1 MSQLLEDKLVSRVLH
16 DGSAQRALSLGV
28 TESWFNDPLC
38 RLAWRAIVEHGNKP
52 ATRNI
57 VPSAQRLAKL
67 VPGYRPLPT
76 APEEPIQEIIAD
88 LNESR
93 ARGIIQAGLVDV
105 DDLLRTQ
112 GVEIAIAH
120 LGEIARDLQRNTLTP
135 SHLECGL
142 SDAIPEFISDY
153 ERIAQGGGIVG
164 IPFPWHPLNTATG
177 GLQPGTLNVIYAPS
191 KNGKT
196 WIGLEVGVVH
206 PFEAGN
212 ARCLMVSNEMPIK
225 QIWRRILARLC
236 RLEYGQVTGG
246 TLPLDARDKSFD
258 MLTELQEQQLLSM
271 RERLSGGY
279 RDIMVVK
286 PSIAEGGGVN
296 AIRAAIDRFQPD
308 IVFIDGLY
316 LMADD
321 RQQGKRDNG
330 WRTIANITQ
339 DLKALAAETN
349 LPIVGTTQSNREGV
363 KRKVG
368 ENMDSYDDIGFGL
381 GAIQDADLV
390 MRLQKIAGREG
401 EDRILVTLPA
411 VREASVDAFTLRF
424 KPVVDFELDMVNVT
438 AEQLQ
443 QLTVEPDEEPPI
455 AQQQQQPRGRRRREA
470 EPPPEEFSFSH
481 RFNNPFDEG

>member
-1 MSQLLEDKLVSRVLH
+1 MSYVLEDRLISRVLH
-16 DGSAQRALSLGV
+16 EGSAQRALSLGV
-28 TESWFNDPLC
+28 AESWFSDPLC
-38 RLAWRAIVEHGNKP
+38 RRAWCAIVEHGSKP
-52 ATRNI
+52 ATRNAT
-57 VPSAQRLAKL
+57 PSPKRLSKL
-67 VPGYRPLPT
+67 VPGYVPMDT
-76 APEEPIQEIIAD
+76 CPEETLPEIIAD
-88 LNESR
+88 LSDSR
-93 ARGIIQAGLVDV
+93 ARAIIQAGLVDV
-105 DDLLRTQ
+105 DALLRTQ
-112 GVEIAIAH
+112 GVDIAAAH
-120 LGEIARDLQRNTLTP
+120 LSELARDLQRNSLTP
-135 SHLECGL
+135 SHLECNL
-142 SDAIPEFISDY
+142 ADAIPEFISDY
-153 ERIAQGGGIVG
+153 ERIAQGNGVVG
-164 IPFPWHPLNTATG
+164 VPFPWQPLNVATG

-225 QIWRRILARLC
+225 QIWRRILARMC

-246 TLPLDARDKSFD
+246 TLPLDARDRSFD
-258 MLTELQEQQLLSM
+258 MLTQLQEQQLLLM
-271 RERLSGGY
+271 RDTLGSGY
-279 RDIMVVK
+279 RDISVVK

-296 AIRAAIDRFQPD
+296 AIRGAIDRFQPD
-308 IVFIDGLY
+308 VVFIDGLY

-339 DLKALAAETN
+339 DLKALAAEAN
-349 LPIVGTTQSNREGV
+349 IPIVGTTQSNREGV

-411 VREASVDAFTLRF
+411 VREATVDAFTLRF

-438 AEQLQ
+438 PEQLQ
-443 QLTVEPDEEPPI
+443 QMTIEPDDEPPV
-455 AQQQQQPRGRRRREA
+455 AQQQRAGRGRRRDA
-470 EPPPEEFSFSH
+470 ASDDGFTFSGGWSDPFSG
-481 RFNNPFDEG
+481 D

>member
-1 MSQLLEDKLVSRVLH
+1 MSHLLEDRLIARVLA

-38 RLAWRAIVEHGNKP
+38 RRAWAAIVEHGSKP
-52 ATRNI
+52 ATRNMT
-57 VPSAQRLAKL
+57 PSTQRLAKL
-67 VPGYRPLPT
+67 VPGYRAPSS
-76 APEEPIQEIIAD
+76 APEEPLQEIIGD

-93 ARGIIQAGLVDV
+93 ARAIIQAGLVDV

-112 GVEIAIAH
+112 GVDIAVAH
-120 LGEIARDLQRNTLTP
+120 LTEIARDLQRNALTP

-142 SDAIPEFISDY
+142 ADAIPEFIADY
-153 ERIAQGGGIVG
+153 ERIERGGGVVG
-164 IPFPWHPLNTATG
+164 IPFPWQPLNTATG

-246 TLPLDARDKSFD
+246 TLPLDARDRSFD
-258 MLTELQEQQLLSM
+258 MLTGLQEDQLMAM
-271 RERLSGGY
+271 RESVGSGY
-279 RDIMVVK
+279 RDINVIK
-286 PSIAEGGGVN
+286 PSIADGGGVN
-296 AIRAAIDRFQPD
+296 AIRAAIERFEPD
-308 IVFIDGLY
+308 VVFIDGLY

-339 DLKALAAETN
+339 DLKALAAEKN
-349 LPIVGTTQSNREGV
+349 VPIVGTTQSNREGV
-363 KRKVG
+363 KRKIG

-411 VREASVDAFTLRF
+411 VREATVDAFTLRF
-424 KPVVDFELDMVNVT
+424 RPVVDFELDMVNVT

-443 QLTVEPDEEPPI
+443 QMVIEPDEAPPV
-455 AQQQQQPRGRRRREA
+455 AQQTRSRREQPRDDAGFT
-470 EPPPEEFSFSH
+470 FS
-481 RFNNPFDEG
+481 NNWSDPFGGD